1 MKIPLSFVPPAYEE
15 ETGVPSIE
23 SGQAAKISSSP
34 GGRRSGGGG
43 FHRLHALQEVMMI
56 KTHRANLACLVF
68 IIILAG
74 AVTSLFAKTHE
85 LYSPDKKIKVV
96 IHVDRE
102 ISYLVFYDGKEIL
115 VPSPISLT
123 IEGAGVLGRE
133 PRLSGVKL
141 RTVNDKII
149 PPVKEKRAVITDRFN
164 EAVLTFTGNYGLVFR
179 AYDDGVAYRFFTKLK
194 GRVKVVSEEVSF
206 NFGRDNS
213 VYFPVADSFLSS
225 FERNYSYLALTQV
238 TAEKMA
244 FLPVLVDIR
253 DGPKVAITEAD
264 LDDYP
269 GLYLMGSPDRSPRLS
284 SQFAAYPL
292 KEEQKRDRTLAVA
305 ERAGYIADTEGT
317 RNFPWRILAIA
328 RRDGELIE
336 NDIVYRLSRP
346 LALKDTSWIKPGKV
360 AWDWW
365 NDLNLFGVD
374 FESGINTRTYK
385 YYVDFAAKYG
395 IEYIILDEGWSDPAD
410 LLKTH
415 PAIDMP
421 ELLAYAREKNVG
433 LILWCV
439 WLTLDR
445 QLQEALDLF
454 ERWGARGIKVDFM
467 DRDDQKVVNFYKKVA
482 VEAAKRKLVVDFH
495 GAFKPTGLRREYP
508 NVLIREGVLG
518 LEYSKWSKSVTPQH
532 DLLIPFIRMLA
543 GPMDFTPGAMRNA
556 TEKNFQPVFSEP
568 MSQGTRC
575 HQLAMYV
582 VYESPLQM
590 LSDSPSAYMREPEI
604 MDFLGKVPTVWD
616 DTRALEAK
624 VGDYVVVARKSGEE
638 WYVGAMT
645 DWTPRELEIDFG
657 FLGTGEYKAE
667 AYADGTNAARYA
679 SDYTKT
685 CLSVKAGDRLKVRLA
700 PGGGWAAR
708 IHR

>member
-1 MKIPLSFVPPAYEE
+1 MMMTTQKA
-15 ETGVPSIE
+15 
-23 SGQAAKISSSP
+23 
-34 GGRRSGGGG
+34 GR
-43 FHRLHALQEVMMI
+43 
-56 KTHRANLACLVF
+56 ACLIFVLL
-68 IIILAG
+68 LAWTG
-74 AVTSLFAKTHE
+74 TSLFGKTYE
-85 LYSPDKKIKVV
+85 LYSPDKKIKV
-96 IHVDRE
+96 IIQVDHE
-102 ISYLVFYDGKEIL
+102 ISYTVFCDGNEIL
-115 VPSPISLT
+115 GPSPVSLT

-133 PRLSGVKL
+133 PRLAGVKS

-149 PPVKEKRAVITDRFN
+149 PPVKEKRAAITDRFN
-164 EAVLTFTGNYGLVFR
+164 ESVLTFKGNYGLVFR

-206 NFGRDNS
+206 NFGRDHS
-213 VYFPVADSFLSS
+213 AYFPVIDSFLSS
-225 FERNYSYLALTQV
+225 FECNYSYLALSQV

-244 FLPVLVDIR
+244 FLPVLVDIQ

-269 GLYLMGSPDRSPRLS
+269 GLYLTGSPDGSPNLRGK
-284 SQFAAYPL
+284 FAAYPL

-305 ERAGYIADTEGT
+305 ERAEYIADTNGARE
-317 RNFPWRILAIA
+317 FPWRVLAIA

-336 NDIVYRLSRP
+336 NDIVYRLARP
-346 LALKDTSWIKPGKV
+346 LALKDTSWIQPGKV

-374 FESGINTRTYK
+374 FESGINTKTYK
-385 YYVDFAAKYG
+385 HYVDFAAKFG

-410 LLKTH
+410 LLKTN
-415 PAIDMP
+415 PAIDMA
-421 ELLAYAREKNVG
+421 ELLSYAREKNVG
-433 LILWCV
+433 LVLWCV

-445 QLQEALDLF
+445 QLDESLDLF
-454 ERWGARGIKVDFM
+454 EKWGVRGIKVDFM

-482 VEAAKRKLVVDFH
+482 AEAAKRKLVVDFH

-508 NVLIREGVLG
+508 NILTREGVLG
-518 LEYSKWSKSVTPQH
+518 LEYSKWSKSATPEH

-556 TEKNFQPVFSEP
+556 AEKNFQPVFSEP

-590 LSDSPSAYMREPEI
+590 LSDSPSAYMRKPDI

-616 DTRALEAK
+616 ETITLDAR
-624 VGDYVVVARKSGEE
+624 VGDYVIVARKSGEE

-645 DWTPRELEIDFG
+645 DWTSREIGIDFG
-657 FLGTGEYKAE
+657 FLGAGEYKAE
-667 AYADGTNAARYA
+667 VYADGVNASKYA

-685 CLSVKAGDRLKVRLA
+685 SAVIRAGDRLKVKLA

-708 IHR
+708 LHK